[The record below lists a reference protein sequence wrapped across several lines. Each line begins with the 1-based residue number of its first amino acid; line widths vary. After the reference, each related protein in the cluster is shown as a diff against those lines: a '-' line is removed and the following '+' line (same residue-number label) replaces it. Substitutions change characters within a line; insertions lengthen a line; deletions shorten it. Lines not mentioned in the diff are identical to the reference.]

1 MKINK
6 FQSRLLSLVTLSF
19 AFVMTPSL
27 AGAADNPLEIQ
38 NPEASFVVS
47 DIRLQGLQRVSSG
60 TVFNLIPLS
69 VGDSVDSL
77 AVRDLMRTLFSSG
90 YFKDIQLAKDGRVL
104 IVTVVERP
112 AIESIELEGN
122 KAIESNALLEGLAD
136 QGLEEGEIFKQVTLE
151 RMGLELERQYV
162 SQGRYGAGIETE
174 IEELPRNRVNIK
186 INNKSKGCSW

>member
-1 MKINK
+1 MAP
-6 FQSRLLSLVTLSF
+6 SLV
-19 AFVMTPSL
+19 
-27 AGAADNPLEIQ
+27 GAAQGPLQTQ
-38 NPEASFVVS
+38 NADGSFIVS

-77 AVRDLMRTLFSSG
+77 AVRNLMRTLFNSG
-90 YFKDIQLAKDGRVL
+90 FFKDIQLAKDGRVL

-122 KAIESNALLEGLAD
+122 KAIESEALLEGLAD

-162 SQGRYGAGIETE
+162 SQGRYGAAIETE

-186 INNKSKGCSW
+186 IDIEEGKSSGIRHLNIVGAEV

>member
-1 MKINK
+1 MTTIEEDMMKINK

-19 AFVMTPSL
+19 AFVVAPSL
-27 AGAADNPLEIQ
+27 VGAAQGPLQTQ
-38 NPEASFVVS
+38 NADGSFIVS

-77 AVRDLMRTLFSSG
+77 AVRNLMRTLFSSG
-90 YFKDIQLAKDGRVL
+90 FFKDIQLAKDGRVL

-122 KAIESNALLEGLAD
+122 KAI
-136 QGLEEGEIFKQVTLE
+136 
-151 RMGLELERQYV
+151 
-162 SQGRYGAGIETE
+162 
-174 IEELPRNRVNIK
+174 
-186 INNKSKGCSW
+186 